1 MSDLSLGLKCKD
13 GPEMSLLPEGSLTI
27 VLADS
32 MEISNA
38 HSVRHR
44 QIEHIHSFAIGCLDS
59 RVGALLT
66 NFEIC
71 SRFKALILV

>member
-13 GPEMSLLPEGSLTI
+13 GPEMSLLPDGSLTI

-32 MEISNA
+32 MEISGA

-44 QIEHIHSFAIGCLDS
+44 QIEHIHNFAIGCLDS
-59 RVGALLT
+59 RVGALLM

-71 SRFKALILV
+71 SRFKTLISV

>member
-13 GPEMSLLPEGSLTI
+13 GPEMSLLPDGSLTI
-27 VLADS
+27 VQADS
-32 MEISNA
+32 IEISSA

-59 RVGALLT
+59 RVGALLM

-71 SRFKALILV
+71 SRFKTLISV